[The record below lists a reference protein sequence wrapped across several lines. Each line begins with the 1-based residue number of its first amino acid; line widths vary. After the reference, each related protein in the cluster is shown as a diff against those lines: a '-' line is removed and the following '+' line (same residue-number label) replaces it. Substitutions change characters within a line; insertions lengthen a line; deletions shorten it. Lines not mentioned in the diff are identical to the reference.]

1 MLSSIQK
8 TIMIKAIRIRV
19 SKGENID
26 EVLNSYVK
34 LTAEDKK
41 EIKET
46 LKQ

>member
-8 TIMIKAIRIRV
+8 TIMLKAIRIRM
-19 SKGENID
+19 SKGETID
-26 EVLNSYVK
+26 EVLNSYTK
-34 LTAEDKK
+34 LTDEDKK

>member
-1 MLSSIQK
+1 
-8 TIMIKAIRIRV
+8 MIKAIRIRI
-19 SKGENID
+19 SNGENID
-26 EVLNSYVK
+26 EVLNSYAK